1 MSEQI
6 FNTRIIH
13 KHDTEANWNKAVNFI
28 PKQGELIVYD
38 SDENCNYQR
47 IKIGDGVTNVNS
59 LPFVNIQVDWD
70 QADNTKL
77 DYIKN
82 KPDENDAL
90 ELLMEMNLIEPVAD
104 EDGSIYT
111 DENGAMYTII

>member
-28 PKQGELIVYD
+28 PKQAELIVYD

-59 LPFVNIQVDWD
+59 LPFVNIQADWD
-70 QADNTKL
+70 QTDSTQL
-77 DYIKN
+77 DFIKN
-82 KPDENDAL
+82 KPDEDDAFALL
-90 ELLMEMNLIEPVAD
+90 EEMEVVQPALAA
-104 EDGSIYT
+104 DGSAYV
-111 DENGAMYTII
+111 DENGAFYSII